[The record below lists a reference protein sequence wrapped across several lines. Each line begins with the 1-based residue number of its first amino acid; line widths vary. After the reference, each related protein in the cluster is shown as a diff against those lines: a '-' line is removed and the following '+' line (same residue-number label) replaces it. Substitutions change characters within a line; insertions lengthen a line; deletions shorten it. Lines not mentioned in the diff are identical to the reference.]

1 MHLFEKTLKTD
12 ILYEG
17 RIITLQ
23 NDEVELE
30 NGTTATREVINH
42 PGGVCVVPVTDRNE
56 VILVKQ
62 YRYPFKTTLLEV
74 PAGKLNYG
82 EDHFECGK
90 RELKEETGAVAENFV
105 YMGELYPTTAYLT
118 ERIHMYLA
126 TGLSFEE
133 QNLDDDEFLD
143 VIKMPLDK
151 AIELVMSNEIKDA
164 KTQIALL
171 KAKILLNK

>member
-23 NDEVELE
+23 KDEVELE